1 MDRQRSTSNSVPG
14 ILSVPCFRKATDLL
28 DPSIQCSPRGINMEN
43 LELHV
48 PGIER
53 PDVFFLVC
61 VGAFGIAFSILL

>member
-1 MDRQRSTSNSVPG
+1 MV
-14 ILSVPCFRKATDLL
+14 
-28 DPSIQCSPRGINMEN
+28 MEK